1 MKEGIG
7 KLLDYIQ
14 QQKELS
20 RAVSTDMPS
29 EDAVEIVKREFEIPQ
44 KPRFIRQ
51 VVIHKLVHK
60 GAQWKVN

>member
-29 EDAVEIVKREFEIPQ
+29 EDAVEIVKRDFEIPQ
-44 KPRFIRQ
+44 N
-51 VVIHKLVHK
+51 LDL
-60 GAQWKVN
+60 

>member
-20 RAVSTDMPS
+20 CAVSTNTM
-29 EDAVEIVKREFEIPQ
+29 EIVKQ
-44 KPRFIRQ
+44 DLDWGKYL
-51 VVIHKLVHK
+51 KNLDL
-60 GAQWKVN
+60 